1 MWFLD
6 SMHGGWGW
14 GWMAFGMAW
23 MVFFWGAIIALVVW
37 AISRLAGDG
46 WAQGERR
53 ANDGRSPLDI
63 AKERYARGE
72 ITQEQFQR
80 LREDLR

>member
-1 MWFLD
+1 
-6 SMHGGWGW
+6 MHGGW
-14 GWMAFGMAW
+14 GWMAFGAAW
-23 MVFFWGAIIALVVW
+23 MVFFWGAIIGLVVW

-46 WAQGERR
+46 WARGERR
-53 ANDGRSPLDI
+53 GNDGRSPLDI